1 MTARD
6 NPLAQPLRTTPR
18 AFKFFFAGA
27 LVAMVLGYGALA
39 VTHPGTR
46 VSVLV
51 TQPGFLVLVGLVL
64 LSDLYPLAP
73 WMRGTPTSII
83 WSAPLTLA
91 TVLAYGPQA
100 AWVFLLS
107 GVCVVGFRTGV
118 RLWRTVLNMALWGL
132 QGLVAAGVQIALVP
146 GSGPEVPTTAA
157 GLLVIGLLSALLIE
171 AVNAL
176 VTSSGLATLRGTP
189 LRAELQDWL
198 VTAFPWGA
206 PTMVAPLVAVVA
218 VNAPV
223 VLPVLLP
230 VLLAVHH
237 GVHMLTARTDQAR
250 TDSLTGLA
258 NRTVLLESLARQL
271 RSVRRHG
278 SVSLLLVDL
287 DRFKLVN
294 DRHGHPLG
302 DAVLVAVA
310 DRLGDAARP
319 GDLIARYGGDEF
331 AVLPAPGT
339 TQEAA
344 DALAATVTAALSA
357 PYRLA
362 GLELNVGGSV
372 GVAHSVGAEFD
383 PVELIALADGAMYR
397 TKDPR
402 GHRDGVTW
410 TVSGQGTSSWTGR
423 PWSDLSHEVIRVD
436 PGSVTENRDT
446 PETDTQEGAG

>member
-6 NPLAQPLRTTPR
+6 DPLAQPLRTTPR
-18 AFKFFFAGA
+18 AFKFFFVGA

-39 VTHPGTR
+39 LARPGNP
-46 VSVLV
+46 VSVLI

-83 WSAPLTLA
+83 WSAPLTLGA
-91 TVLAYGPQA
+91 VLAYGPQA
-100 AWVFLLS
+100 AYLFLLS
-107 GVCVVGFRTGV
+107 GLCVVGFRTVV

-132 QGLVAAGVQIALVP
+132 QGLAAAGVQILLVP
-146 GSGPEVPTTAA
+146 GNGAEVPTTAA
-157 GLLVIGLLSALLIE
+157 GLLGLGLLSALLIE
-171 AVNAL
+171 LVNAL
-176 VTSSGLATLRGTP
+176 VTSSGLATLCGTS

-218 VNAPV
+218 VNSPM

-250 TDSLTGLA
+250 TDALTGLA
-258 NRTVLLESLARQL
+258 NRTVLLEALARQL

-278 SVSLLLVDL
+278 TVSLLLVDL
-287 DRFKLVN
+287 DRFKVVN
-294 DRHGHPLG
+294 DMHGHPLG

-372 GVAHSVGAEFD
+372 GVAHTAEAEFE

-402 GHRDGVTW
+402 RRDGVTW

-436 PGSVTENRDT
+436 PEGKTENRDT
-446 PETDTQEGAG
+446 PETDTPDGAG